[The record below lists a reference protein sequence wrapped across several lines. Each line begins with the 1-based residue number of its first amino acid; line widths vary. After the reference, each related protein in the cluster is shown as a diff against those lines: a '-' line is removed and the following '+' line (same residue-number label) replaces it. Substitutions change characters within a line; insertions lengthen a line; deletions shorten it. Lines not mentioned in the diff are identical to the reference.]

1 MKLNHKEITIQQ
13 YISEA
18 IENDVVMYQKEQKT
32 VLVVN
37 DTAYAIWNAITNAA
51 GEKRDITTEEI
62 ATSLCAQY
70 SLGDDQFEEICKDV
84 DGTLSAFFKRIIFD
98 LRRQVII
105 RKG

>member
-51 GEKRDITTEEI
+51 EEI

-84 DGTLSAFFKRIIFD
+84 DGTLSAFFNASFLIYADK
-98 LRRQVII
+98 
-105 RKG
+105 